1 MGMGAAVA
9 VLLVVAPA
17 ARQTPFN
24 AHDDYTEY
32 HLLDPAS
39 HKFRIVYF
47 LSERTVG
54 ARTVLNQTHPGS
66 EGTEISVAD
75 PQTGQPLKFDYKT
88 GVELTAAGERG
99 GTNAQE
105 HYIRAFLARPVPE
118 GGEGRVRIEK
128 TYRDDKSYFTQGD
141 DVVFDRSLG
150 IGRNAIVL
158 PPGYSLVSSNV
169 ASQVMALPDGR
180 VKVSFENINAYAAA
194 VVIRGRKTG
203 APVASSLRVVER
215 AFDFAKTLYDLQ
227 QPETHRVL
235 VRHEFVETSP
245 GARAML
251 PFLSRHVLTGVVV
264 TDMATGKPLEMV
276 TDPKGRAAVLATPIT
291 NPTQSAQLR
300 VAGTE
305 QDSAY
310 RTEGGQLF
318 FEKTLYEPRTT
329 ILLPDGWDVMTVS
342 TPAIVTTTRDG
353 RVAIQVYNPR
363 PEPAGISVRA
373 SRRPSGG
380 LAGIARY

>member
-1 MGMGAAVA
+1 MIRRMGMGAAVA
-9 VLLVVAPA
+9 VLLAVAPA

-32 HLLDPAS
+32 QLLDPAS

-47 LSERTVG
+47 LSQRTVG
-54 ARTVLNQTHPGS
+54 AQTVLNQTRPGS
-66 EGTEISVAD
+66 EGTDISVTD
-75 PQTGQPLKFDYKT
+75 PQTGQPLKFDHKT
-88 GVELTAAGERG
+88 DSEFT
-99 GTNAQE
+99 
-105 HYIRAFLARPVPE
+105 YIRAFLARPVPE
-118 GGEGRVRIEK
+118 GGEGRARIEK
-128 TYRDDKSYFTQGD
+128 TYLDDQSYFTQGD

-158 PPGYSLVSSNV
+158 PPGYTLVSSNV

-180 VKVSFENINAYAAA
+180 VKMSFENVNAYAAA
-194 VVIRGRKTG
+194 VVIRGRRTG

-227 QPETHRVL
+227 PPETHRVL

-264 TDMATGKPLEMV
+264 TDMATGQPLEVV
-276 TDPKGRAAVLATPIT
+276 TDPKGRAAVLSTPIT

-318 FEKTLYEPRTT
+318 FEKTLHEPRTT
-329 ILLPDGWDVMTVS
+329 ILLPEGWDVMTVS

-363 PEPAGISVRA
+363 LEPAALSVRA

-380 LAGIARY
+380 LEGIERY

>member
-1 MGMGAAVA
+1 MIRRTGMGAALA
-9 VLLVVAPA
+9 VLLAVAPA
-17 ARQTPFN
+17 ARETPFD

-32 HLLDPAS
+32 QLLDPAS
-39 HKFRIVYF
+39 HKFRIVSF
-47 LSERTVG
+47 LSQRTVG
-54 ARTVLNQTHPGS
+54 ARMVLDQTRPGS
-66 EGTEISVAD
+66 EGADVSVTD
-75 PQTGQPLKFDYKT
+75 PQTGQPLKFDY
-88 GVELTAAGERG
+88 
-99 GTNAQE
+99 QE

-128 TYRDDKSYFTQGD
+128 TCLDDKSYFTQGD

-150 IGRNAIVL
+150 VGRNAIVL
-158 PPGYSLVSSNV
+158 PPGHTLVSSNV

-180 VKVSFENINAYAAA
+180 VKVSFENVNAYAAA

-215 AFDFAKTLYDLQ
+215 AFDFARTLYDLQ

-276 TDPKGRAAVLATPIT
+276 TDPKGRAAVLSTPIT

-329 ILLPDGWDVMTVS
+329 ILLPEGWDVMTVS
-342 TPAIVTTTRDG
+342 TPATVTTTRDG

-363 PEPAGISVRA
+363 LEPAALSVRA

-380 LAGIARY
+380 LEGIERY